1 MLVASKNENFLD
13 QNIDWEFPIPIAY
26 GPGRL
31 SEIGLFC
38 EQFQISNP
46 LIITDE
52 GSKNLPF
59 INRLITLLQKASI
72 PSKLFFGVSPNP
84 RDDEIMAGCETY
96 RSGKHDSI
104 IAIGGGSAMTEQKPL
119 A

>member
-13 QNIDWEFPIPIAY
+13 QNIDWDFPIPIAY

-38 EQFQISNP
+38 EQFKISNP

-52 GSKNLPF
+52 VSKNLPF
-59 INRLITLLQKASI
+59 VNRLITLL
-72 PSKLFFGVSPNP
+72 
-84 RDDEIMAGCETY
+84 
-96 RSGKHDSI
+96 
-104 IAIGGGSAMTEQKPL
+104 
-119 A
+119 

>member
-1 MLVASKNENFLD
+1 MLVASKNDDFLD
-13 QNIDWEFPIPIAY
+13 QNIDWESPIPIAY

-52 GSKNLPF
+52 GSKTFPL
-59 INRLITLLQKASI
+59 LI
-72 PSKLFFGVSPNP
+72 G
-84 RDDEIMAGCETY
+84 
-96 RSGKHDSI
+96 
-104 IAIGGGSAMTEQKPL
+104 
-119 A
+119 

>member
-72 PSKLFFGVSPNP
+72 PSKLFFESLLTQEMTKSWQ
-84 RDDEIMAGCETY
+84 DA
-96 RSGKHDSI
+96 KHI
-104 IAIGGGSAMTEQKPL
+104 VLANMIA
-119 A
+119 